1 MKRGEIVNVMWKTS
15 SKQEVG
21 TYINIAVEEYDT
33 HCVVYKNYFVNHL
46 NIKTQQMNQNAF
58 DILLKKAGITD
69 KDYSKLLCRQVVF
82 DTTTSFVNSK
92 EYENIT
98 RIYIAM

>member
-21 TYINIAVEEYDT
+21 TYINIAVEEYET

-46 NIKTQQMNQNAF
+46 NMKTQQMNQNAF
-58 DILLKKAGITD
+58 DMLLKKAGITD

-82 DTTTSFVNSK
+82 DTTTSFVNGK